1 MTSAAMGFLV
11 TVWSI
16 VFITIF
22 ASLRRLTSAEAMKKA
37 QK

>member
-1 MTSAAMGFLV
+1 MTGAAIGFLV

-22 ASLRRLTSAEAMKKA
+22 VSLRRLTSAEAMKKE

>member
-1 MTSAAMGFLV
+1 MTGAAIGFLV

-22 ASLRRLTSAEAMKKA
+22 FSLRRLTSSEAAKKG

>member
-1 MTSAAMGFLV
+1 MTGAAIGFLV

-22 ASLRRLTSAEAMKKA
+22 ARDRKSVV
-37 QK
+37 